1 MLPNAS
7 YISFI
12 LWVLINIG
20 HIEDWIGMVIIRV
33 LFCSDGYSL
42 VFVKIA
48 YELVFN
54 AAKSLALLRHPSH
67 TGAPFLSEGGEKRE
81 GERRAKEGGEVT
93 EVLQQCHKVVQGLVS
108 IGLRR
113 TR

>member
-67 TGAPFLSEGGEKRE
+67 TGAPFLSEEEEGKEERKGRGREEQKR
-81 GERRAKEGGEVT
+81 
-93 EVLQQCHKVVQGLVS
+93 KVRSQRFYS
-108 IGLRR
+108 SA
-113 TR
+113 TRSSKDLYP